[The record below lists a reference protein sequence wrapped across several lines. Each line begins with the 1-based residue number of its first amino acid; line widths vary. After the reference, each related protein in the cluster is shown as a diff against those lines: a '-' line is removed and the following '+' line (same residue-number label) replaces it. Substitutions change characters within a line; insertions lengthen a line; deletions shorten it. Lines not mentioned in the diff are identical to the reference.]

1 MNQTKI
7 KTLVTAFI
15 MSVAMTATA
24 QTAGLSQ
31 TDSKTET
38 ANPKQKKAFTMSRL
52 YMGWTVGEW
61 TGKDFKDGKFSSD
74 GMEGYA
80 KNKPLYSFHI
90 EGVTDFYFSKNLYA
104 GYGLGYSRT
113 GFKREETFGSGQS
126 WNDEGANYD
135 GKTSTTVTLHK
146 IVLPFHFGGYYKFN
160 PKLKIYAEAGPYLS
174 YTIKG
179 KAKENGYLTTHED
192 IHSGEKEYINEKDH
206 LGEGKLAGYR
216 RFTFGLSAAAGVS
229 FHGFLFQFTYQR
241 GLSKAIKG
249 TKQYEQ
255 NLMFSLGFETKI

>member
-38 ANPKQKKAFTMSRL
+38 ANPKQKKAFTMSKW

-61 TGKDFKDGKFSSD
+61 TGKDFKDGKFSTD

-90 EGVTDFYFSKNLYA
+90 DWITDYYFSKNLYA
-104 GYGLGYSRT
+104 GYGLGYKRT
-113 GFKREETFGSGQS
+113 GFKREETISSGQS
-126 WNDEGANYD
+126 WNDEGANYE
-135 GKTSTTVTLHK
+135 GKTSTKVTLHK
-146 IVLPFHFGGYYKFN
+146 IELPIHFGGYYN
-160 PKLKIYAEAGPYLS
+160 LSPKLKIYAEAGPYLS

-229 FHGFLFQFTYQR
+229 FYGLLFQFTYQR
-241 GLSKAIKG
+241 GLSKTIKY

-255 NLMFSLGFETKI
+255 NLMFSLGLERKI